1 MKSSFNTLGRYMAKR
16 IAVTILGV
24 FFLFLVLI
32 FFFDFIEIMRVG
44 SKRDDVGTGTLVLI
58 SVLRVPIFSEIALPF
73 AVLAGTIFSFLGFSR
88 SSELTIVRAAGLSV
102 WQFLQP
108 AVTVAFVFGVLAVAV
123 YNPLASAAKAESER
137 MQTELFDASK
147 TFAAS
152 KGTGS
157 WLRQEGQDGPTILHA
172 KTAANRG
179 LTLGGVTLLQFDLN
193 NKFYEQVQANKAE
206 LRHGYWRLENAI
218 AQGVGEAPRRY
229 EEYFVS
235 TYLTREQ
242 IMDSLG
248 SVETL
253 SFWQLPAFIEFA
265 KRAGIP
271 ELRYELQYELFLAR
285 PILLAA
291 MVLIAATSSLKPFR
305 FGKIQTMVLAGLG
318 GGFAFFIFSEFSR
331 KVGASGLVPVM
342 VAAWGPALVALLL
355 SATVLLYQEDG

>member
-1 MKSSFNTLGRYMAKR
+1 MKTTFSTLGLYMAKR
-16 IAVTILGV
+16 FAVTILGV
-24 FFLFLVLI
+24 FFLMLLLI
-32 FFFDFIEIMRVG
+32 FFIDLIEVMRIG
-44 SKRDDVGTGTLVLI
+44 AGRDDIHAGTLMLI
-58 SVLRVPIFSEIALPF
+58 SVLRVPIFSELALPF
-73 AVLAGTIFSFLGFSR
+73 AVLIGIIGAFLGLSR
-88 SSELTIVRAAGLSV
+88 SSELTIMRAAGLSV

-108 AVTVAFVFGVLAVAV
+108 AVTVALVFGVLAVAV

-137 MQTELFDASK
+137 MQTELFDANK
-147 TFAAS
+147 TFTAA

-157 WLRQEGQDGPTILHA
+157 WLRQEGLDGPTILHA

-193 NKFYEQVQANKAE
+193 NRFYEQVQANKAE
-206 LRHGYWRLENAI
+206 LRQGYWRLENAI
-218 AQGVGEAPRRY
+218 AQGAGEAPRHY
-229 EEYFVS
+229 DEYFVS
-235 TYLTREQ
+235 TYLSPAQ

-253 SFWQLPAFIEFA
+253 SFWQLPAFINFA
-265 KRAGIP
+265 KKAGIP
-271 ELRYELQYELFLAR
+271 TARYELQYELFLAR

-305 FGKIQTMVLAGLG
+305 FGKIQTMVLTGLS

-331 KVGASGLVPVM
+331 KIGASGLVPVT

-355 SATVLLYQEDG
+355 SATVLLHQEDG